1 MPLVPGSAVPWPSGR
16 APGTPP
22 SVVIQSLLVDPVFV
36 GREAEVSVLASALD
50 KALSGRGS
58 LVLVAGEPGI
68 GKSRLLAETAGLAEA
83 GGARTASGRSWEAGG
98 APAYWIWTEALEAL
112 AADLGPE
119 WWRTHVRGREEQLSD
134 ILPDKGFPA
143 AEEITGDP
151 AEARFRLFGAVAR
164 LLAAASSDRPVV
176 LLLDDLH
183 AADTA
188 SLLLLRFLVRHAHGL
203 PMLVV
208 AAYRDVELT
217 ASHPLT
223 ATLEHLLREPG
234 VTRLPLRPLELA
246 DVARIVEA
254 STEASPPAAL
264 AHRLWFHTDGNPL
277 YVRELVG
284 LVAAQ
289 GQLHG
294 DVVADRLM
302 IPRDLRATI
311 LRRLAGLPEQCT
323 ELLEAASVIGRDVP
337 VDVLGGV
344 SGIDD
349 PLTML
354 EPAVAANVIGE
365 RPEATGQLRFSHV
378 VVRDAL
384 YDQLPPARRKV
395 LHKKV
400 AEALEAGRRGDPG
413 ADVTELALHFSAAA
427 SLGDRDKAVHYNRLA
442 GERAMRLLAF
452 DDAARCYAVALA
464 SVDVSAP
471 DVSETRLSLLLAM
484 GEAQSRAG
492 AAAQSKQSFLAA
504 ASLARELRRP
514 RELGLAALG
523 YGGRFPWLRA
533 GDDRALVSL
542 LREAIEVVGDDDAL
556 RARLLGRLSSA
567 LRDDT
572 DRGERDALSE
582 QAVRLADA
590 TGDASVRAYA
600 RIARYA
606 AIWAPDTR
614 DELLRL
620 AAEATELAELSGDT
634 ERIGDVGLERWVVSL
649 ASGDADTARDIAER
663 CNQVAVELRQ
673 PAQRWYAGVVGT
685 VLRLMEGPLDGAEV
699 LIDETRAAGRVALG
713 WDAEVTYRI
722 AIAMLRWEQGRLPEM
737 EALVAQA
744 FAEYPGYRL
753 FRCLL
758 ALVHA
763 EAGRAANAAAL
774 GREVVEGGDEALAF
788 DNGWLFGMALLAEVC
803 AQLDDAHLAGQ
814 LYPRLAPFHDH
825 VAAAA
830 GEVLAGSVSRS
841 LGQLASVLGRL
852 DDAERHFTDAL
863 RVHRAMGAN
872 VWVAHTQY
880 DHAAALLRRGRAAD
894 RDRASRLL
902 ADALGLCQHNG
913 LVAIAAKISALGV
926 APAPRPRVAANQDRL
941 TPRETE
947 VASLVGQGLSNRDIA
962 DQLFLS
968 ERTVESHVQ
977 SILRKL
983 GCRSRT
989 QVAAWVIGR
998 GANTTT

>member
-1 MPLVPGSAVPWPSGR
+1 M
-16 APGTPP
+16 
-22 SVVIQSLLVDPVFV
+22 

-83 GGARTASGRSWEAGG
+83 AGGRTASGRSWEAGG

-119 WWRTHVRGREEQLSD
+119 WWQTHVRGWEEQLSD
-134 ILPDKGFPA
+134 ILPDKGFA
-143 AEEITGDP
+143 AAGRMTGDP

-176 LLLDDLH
+176 LLLDALH

-203 PMLVV
+203 PMLLVV
-208 AAYRDVELT
+208 AYRDVELT

-234 VTRLPLRPLELA
+234 VTRLTLRPLELA

-311 LRRLAGLPEQCT
+311 LRRLAGLPEQCA

-349 PLTML
+349 PLTVL

-365 RPEATGQLRFSHV
+365 RPDATGQLRFSHV

-442 GERAMRLLAF
+442 GERAMRSHGR
-452 DDAARCYAVALA
+452 AR
-464 SVDVSAP
+464 P
-471 DVSETRLSLLLAM
+471 PI
-484 GEAQSRAG
+484 
-492 AAAQSKQSFLAA
+492 QSKASSPPRRLPVTSGGPASWVWPPSATAA
-504 ASLARELRRP
+504 GSLGSGRATT
-514 RELGLAALG
+514 ALWC
-523 YGGRFPWLRA
+523 PC
-533 GDDRALVSL
+533 
-542 LREAIEVVGDDDAL
+542 
-556 RARLLGRLSSA
+556 SA
-567 LRDDT
+567 KPSRW
-572 DRGERDALSE
+572 S
-582 QAVRLADA
+582 A
-590 TGDASVRAYA
+590 T
-600 RIARYA
+600 
-606 AIWAPDTR
+606 T
-614 DELLRL
+614 
-620 AAEATELAELSGDT
+620 TLSGP
-634 ERIGDVGLERWVVSL
+634 GSSG
-649 ASGDADTARDIAER
+649 ASPVP
-663 CNQVAVELRQ
+663 C
-673 PAQRWYAGVVGT
+673 
-685 VLRLMEGPLDGAEV
+685 
-699 LIDETRAAGRVALG
+699 ET
-713 WDAEVTYRI
+713 T
-722 AIAMLRWEQGRLPEM
+722 PT
-737 EALVAQA
+737 
-744 FAEYPGYRL
+744 
-753 FRCLL
+753 
-758 ALVHA
+758 
-763 EAGRAANAAAL
+763 
-774 GREVVEGGDEALAF
+774 
-788 DNGWLFGMALLAEVC
+788 
-803 AQLDDAHLAGQ
+803 
-814 LYPRLAPFHDH
+814 
-825 VAAAA
+825 
-830 GEVLAGSVSRS
+830 AGSGT
-841 LGQLASVLGRL
+841 L
-852 DDAERHFTDAL
+852 
-863 RVHRAMGAN
+863 
-872 VWVAHTQY
+872 
-880 DHAAALLRRGRAAD
+880 
-894 RDRASRLL
+894 
-902 ADALGLCQHNG
+902 
-913 LVAIAAKISALGV
+913 
-926 APAPRPRVAANQDRL
+926 
-941 TPRETE
+941 
-947 VASLVGQGLSNRDIA
+947 
-962 DQLFLS
+962 
-968 ERTVESHVQ
+968 
-977 SILRKL
+977 
-983 GCRSRT
+983 
-989 QVAAWVIGR
+989 
-998 GANTTT
+998 